1 MVSPLIFP
9 NRDLKLATSLYQSSH
24 WDTCLKVLD
33 RMKLSDPD
41 QALLQKSVFKIQI
54 RIHLRRKDWRKAQS
68 TSLVACQKFP
78 VDPTLNF
85 LLGLAYF
92 LQGKSGMNQAHSCFS
107 KVHEIA
113 PRWGTNLKRLAKTFR
128 LLGQVKDSILVLRK
142 MVSQKPNCPK
152 SLLLLI
158 LALRQR
164 GNQQEAN
171 NLVRQA
177 RFLFPNCSKLSTLYQ
192 TLQNPKARVK
202 ASGPRV
208 IPFVR
213 LFASTESPTNQGIV
227 LRIEDHPKSKIMRAF
242 APTGLRR
249 S

>member
-1 MVSPLIFP
+1 MVTTLLFP
-9 NRDLKLATSLYQSSH
+9 NRDLTLATSLYQSSH
-24 WDTCLKVLD
+24 WGACLKVLD
-33 RMKLSDPD
+33 RIKLSDPD
-41 QALLQKSVFKIQI
+41 QAFLQKNVFKIQI

-68 TSLVACQKFP
+68 TGLVACQKFP

-113 PRWGTNLKRLAKTFR
+113 PRWGTNLKRLAQTYR
-128 LLGQVKDSILVLRK
+128 LVGQVDDSILVLRK

-152 SLLLLI
+152 SLHLLI
-158 LALRQR
+158 LALRQIA
-164 GNQQEAN
+164 NQQEAN

-177 RFLFPNCSKLSTLYQ
+177 RFLFPYCSKLSTLYQ
-192 TLQNPKARVK
+192 TLQNPKARLK
-202 ASGPRV
+202 ATGPRL

-213 LFASTESPTNQGIV
+213 LFASTQSPTNQGIV